1 MSNLEVGWLLS
12 VFLSKSKLEFFSKE
26 KDLKS
31 IIYFT
36 FWGTRK
42 KNKVP
47 KYGHIYYIMK
57 YYGRDKLSMDNKYIK
72 SIKPKAILLN
82 DKKNTGV

>member
-1 MSNLEVGWLLS
+1 
-12 VFLSKSKLEFFSKE
+12 
-26 KDLKS
+26 
-31 IIYFT
+31 
-36 FWGTRK
+36 
-42 KNKVP
+42 
-47 KYGHIYYIMK
+47 MK